1 MNGNDNVVI
10 YTEEKESMRSILEF
24 LLSYLGIQ
32 VILTE
37 NSIEIHGSF
46 SNEKIMDIIK
56 KVIMEERT
64 QVVTMK
70 PENSKVED
78 NCNNVTVQEEKEK
91 VPEIL
96 PETVEDGGKKEEVPE
111 VLPETLEDEGKK
123 VEVPEVLPE
132 TPEDEGKKEEVQEV
146 SAEKVVKRKKATLAD
161 KIYSYIC
168 ENGEVTNAQ
177 IVKQFEVTDVFT
189 STTLSK
195 LFKEGK
201 IDKVG
206 RGKWKSKE
214 TKESNVVAKEPQNV
228 EEPKVKPKRK
238 MSFEDL
244 NDIEKE
250 VFYYIR
256 EKEAVK
262 FGEITEKFKL
272 EPSKT
277 NNIIQRLKVRNLV
290 INTPKGTLNGYGYWR
305 IAKTRE
311 QEILELLENGWI
323 MSEEEI
329 AVKTHME
336 TKELSTVLKK
346 MREDKKVK
354 KVEGG
359 YQKQEDPFGVF
370 NQSEYKILLDFIMSK
385 SRFSIGQIES
395 KYPEEVSKLDVLIEK
410 LTSKYIREMKDSPG
424 TYQVHVKGRVLYFI
438 MNHENTVFATIKMN
452 MPLLSQQEISDAIN
466 MAIRA
471 GEVVRS
477 KEGGHKVIRML

>member
-1 MNGNDNVVI
+1 MS
-10 YTEEKESMRSILEF
+10 EETMTF
-24 LLSYLGIQ
+24 
-32 VILTE
+32 
-37 NSIEIHGSF
+37 
-46 SNEKIMDIIK
+46 
-56 KVIMEERT
+56 KVINDEGKEVEEA
-64 QVVTMK
+64 
-70 PENSKVED
+70 
-78 NCNNVTVQEEKEK
+78 
-91 VPEIL
+91 
-96 PETVEDGGKKEEVPE
+96 E
-111 VLPETLEDEGKK
+111 VLPETTYDEGKK

-132 TPEDEGKKEEVQEV
+132 TPDDEGKKEEV

-177 IVKQFEVTDVFT
+177 IVKQFEVTDAFT

-214 TKESNVVAKEPQNV
+214 TKESNVVAKKPQNV
-228 EEPKVKPKRK
+228 EEPKAKAKRK

-256 EKEAVK
+256 EKEVVK
-262 FGEITEKFKL
+262 FGEIKEKFVL
-272 EPSKT
+272 DGSK
-277 NNIIQRLKVRNLV
+277 NNSILRRLQTRNLV
-290 INTPKGTLNGYGYWR
+290 VNNTFKHGEWK

-329 AVKTHME
+329 AVKTQIE
-336 TKELSTVLKK
+336 SEELSTVLKK

-395 KYPEEVSKLDVLIEK
+395 KYPEEISKLALLIEK
-410 LTSKYIREMKDSPG
+410 LSAKYIREMKDSPG
-424 TYQVHVKGRVLYFI
+424 TYQVHTKGRVLYFI
-438 MNHENTVFATIKMN
+438 MNHENTVFHTIKMN